1 MALTF
6 GSAAEGGDSSRHEDT
21 GSTLQAGVPKTRV
34 VRVLGWRRGLRR
46 ILISTSWPRALRKC
60 MSLSAEK
67 PLKISKQHSAVSIQ
81 PRQKPASRD
90 DVSVIERSDQVL
102 IFDEVRRG
110 RQSLN
115 CE

>member
-1 MALTF
+1 
-6 GSAAEGGDSSRHEDT
+6 
-21 GSTLQAGVPKTRV
+21 
-34 VRVLGWRRGLRR
+34 
-46 ILISTSWPRALRKC
+46 

-67 PLKISKQHSAVSIQ
+67 PLKSANSTQ
-81 PRQKPASRD
+81 QSAFSQGKNLPLGT
-90 DVSVIERSDQVL
+90 DVSVIERSNQVL